1 MDADEKGRDVRVGRI
16 RASPYLNGDP
26 AEPTATRA
34 SLNLRAFYVTTAA
47 RNLRLRAL
55 SRAVRR
61 TLRSAAE
68 SQA

>member
-1 MDADEKGRDVRVGRI
+1 MRGKAENPVDHYHLHGESIQPRTWRRPGTSLKSLRV
-16 RASPYLNGDP
+16 
-26 AEPTATRA
+26 
-34 SLNLRAFYVTTAA
+34 YVATAA
-47 RNLRLRAL
+47 RNRRLRAL